1 VIEMAESIT
10 VGWQVGADVTDW
22 QLTVESRARR
32 VRADL
37 VALPTSPATEVSR
50 KAAEVSLDIVDSA
63 LRSADSKW
71 WRSGASWWSGWHI
84 ERAWRALHEAEIY
97 LAVADPDLPA
107 RLPGL
112 RARVRMYLDDSDPR
126 CQAIEAEAPDRATV
140 IDAMRAAFDASD
152 DSHAAARALRNKL
165 VVISVALFVLNTVLG
180 LIGILKPGLVPMCIP
195 PSQTGLAGAALCP
208 SGGSTPSGWD
218 VWLAQL
224 FGVLGATISVV
235 LLLIRRRPD
244 LTPYVLVGYQAL
256 VKILL
261 GATLAVVGLLALG
274 AGLVSGIVY
283 VGSQSALL
291 LWAVLFGY
299 AQQVGTRL
307 LDNYADRLMD
317 EVRPNQE
324 RVIAPGGRR

>member
-1 VIEMAESIT
+1 MAENVT

-37 VALPTSPATEVSR
+37 AALPSAPATEVAR
-50 KAAEVSLDIVDSA
+50 KAAEVSLEIVDAA
-63 LRSADSKW
+63 LRSADNKW

-97 LAVADPDLPA
+97 LAAADPDLPA
-107 RLPGL
+107 KIPGL
-112 RARVRMYLDDSDPR
+112 RARVRMYLDEADPR
-126 CQAIEAEAPDRATV
+126 RQAMEQPEPDKAMV

-165 VVISVALFVLNTVLG
+165 IVISLALFVLNTALG
-180 LIGILKPGLVPMCIP
+180 LIGIIKPGLVPTCIP
-195 PSQTGLAGAALCP
+195 PNMAVPQALCP
-208 SGGSTPSGWD
+208 TGGASASGWD
-218 VWLAQL
+218 VWLVQL
-224 FGVLGATISVV
+224 FGALGATISVV
-235 LLLIRRRPD
+235 LLLIRRKPD
-244 LTPYVLVGYQAL
+244 LSPYVLVGYQAL

-261 GATLAVVGLLALG
+261 GAALSVVGLLALG

-283 VGSQSALL
+283 VGSQAALL

-317 EVRPNQE
+317 EVRPSPE
-324 RVIAPGGRR
+324 RVATSMAKR

>member
-1 VIEMAESIT
+1 MVENVT

-37 VALPTSPATEVSR
+37 AALPAAEATEVAR
-50 KAAEVSLDIVDSA
+50 KAAEVSLEVVDAA
-63 LRSADSKW
+63 LRSADNKW

-97 LAVADPDLPA
+97 LAAADPDLPA
-107 RLPGL
+107 KLPGL
-112 RARVRMYLDDSDPR
+112 RARVRMYLDETDPR
-126 CQAIEAEAPDRATV
+126 RQAMEQPEPDKAMV

-165 VVISVALFVLNTVLG
+165 IVISLALFVLNTVLG
-180 LIGILKPGLVPMCIP
+180 LIGIFKPGVVPMCMP
-195 PSQTGLAGAALCP
+195 PNLALQQALCP
-208 SGGSTPSGWD
+208 TGSATPSGWD
-218 VWLAQL
+218 VWMVQL
-224 FGVLGATISVV
+224 FGALGATISVV

-244 LTPYVLVGYQAL
+244 LSPYVLVGYQAL

-261 GATLAVVGLLALG
+261 GAALSAVGLLALG

-283 VGSQSALL
+283 VGSQAALL

-317 EVRPNQE
+317 EVRPLPE
-324 RVIAPGGRR
+324 RVAGPKR

>member
-1 VIEMAESIT
+1 VSDVGENVT
-10 VGWQVGADVTDW
+10 VGWQVAADVTDW

-37 VALPTSPATEVSR
+37 AALPSATATDVAR
-50 KAAEVSLDIVDSA
+50 KAAEVSLEVVDAA
-63 LRSADSKW
+63 LRSADNKW

-97 LAVADPDLPA
+97 LAAADPDLTA
-107 RLPGL
+107 KLPGL
-112 RARVRMYLDDSDPR
+112 RARVRPYLEKRDPR
-126 CQAIEAEAPDRATV
+126 WQALEGPEPDRAV
-140 IDAMRAAFDASD
+140 VVDAMRAAFDASD
-152 DSHAAARALRNKL
+152 DAHAAARALRNKL
-165 VVISVALFVLNTVLG
+165 FVISLALLVLNTVLG
-180 LIGILKPGLVPMCIP
+180 VIGALKPGLVPSCMP
-195 PSQTGLAGAALCP
+195 PNLTVRDTLCP
-208 SGGSTPSGWD
+208 TGSASPSAWD
-218 VWLAQL
+218 VWLVQL
-224 FGVLGATISVV
+224 FGALGATISVV

-256 VKILL
+256 VKVLL
-261 GATLAVVGLLALG
+261 GAALAVVGMLALG

-283 VGSQSALL
+283 VGSQAALL

-317 EVRPNQE
+317 EVRPLPE
-324 RVIAPGGRR
+324 RVTVAGAKR

>member
-1 VIEMAESIT
+1 MAENVT

-37 VALPTSPATEVSR
+37 AALPPAPATEVAR
-50 KAAEVSLDIVDSA
+50 KAAAVSLEIVDAA
-63 LRSADSKW
+63 LRSADNKW

-97 LAVADPDLPA
+97 LAAADPDLPA
-107 RLPGL
+107 KIPGL
-112 RARVRMYLDDSDPR
+112 RARVRMYLDETDPR
-126 CQAIEAEAPDRATV
+126 RQAMEQPEPDKAMV
-140 IDAMRAAFDASD
+140 IDALRAAFDASD

-165 VVISVALFVLNTVLG
+165 IVISLALLVLNTALG
-180 LIGILKPGLVPMCIP
+180 LIGILKPGLVPTCMP
-195 PSQTGLAGAALCP
+195 PNMAVSQALCP
-208 SGGSTPSGWD
+208 TGSATPSGWD
-218 VWLAQL
+218 VWMVQL
-224 FGVLGATISVV
+224 FGALGATISVV

-244 LTPYVLVGYQAL
+244 LSPYVLVGYQAL

-261 GATLAVVGLLALG
+261 GAALSVVGLLALG

-283 VGSQSALL
+283 VGSQAALL

-317 EVRPNQE
+317 EVRPLPE
-324 RVIAPGGRR
+324 RATTSAAKR

>member
-1 VIEMAESIT
+1 MAENVT
-10 VGWQVGADVTDW
+10 VGWQVPVDVTDW

-37 VALPTSPATEVSR
+37 AALPGNTTTE
-50 KAAEVSLDIVDSA
+50 AARTAAAVSLRIVDEA
-63 LRSADSKW
+63 LRSADRKW
-71 WRSGASWWSGWHI
+71 WRSGASWWSGWYI

-97 LAVADPDLPA
+97 LAAADPELEA

-112 RARVRMYLDDSDPR
+112 RARIGLYLEETDPR
-126 CQAIEAEAPDRATV
+126 RLAVEAENPDRAVV
-140 IDAMRAAFDASD
+140 IDALRAAFDASD

-165 VVISVALFVLNTVLG
+165 FVISVALFVLNSVLG
-180 LIGILKPGLVPMCIP
+180 LIGILKPGLIPMCIP
-195 PSQTGLAGAALCP
+195 PNRGTLIATLCP
-208 SGGSTPSGWD
+208 TGTASASGWD
-218 VWLAQL
+218 VWLVQL
-224 FGVLGATISVV
+224 FGALGATISVV

-244 LTPYVLVGYQAL
+244 LSPYVLVGYQAL

-261 GATLAVVGLLALG
+261 GSALAVVGMLALG

-283 VGSQSALL
+283 VGSQAALL
-291 LWAVLFGY
+291 LWGVIFGY

-317 EVRPNQE
+317 QVRPLPE
-324 RVIAPGGRR
+324 RFTR

>member
-1 VIEMAESIT
+1 MAENVT

-37 VALPTSPATEVSR
+37 AALPAVPASE
-50 KAAEVSLDIVDSA
+50 AARRAAAVSLAIVDAA
-63 LRSADSKW
+63 LRSADAKW

-97 LAVADPDLPA
+97 LVAADPDLTV

-112 RARVRMYLDDSDPR
+112 RARVKIYLDENDPR
-126 CQAIEAEAPDRATV
+126 RQAIDVPSPHRAIV
-140 IDAMRAAFDASD
+140 IDALRAAFDASD
-152 DSHAAARALRNKL
+152 DAHAAARALRNKL
-165 VVISVALFVLNTVLG
+165 IVISIALFVLNTALG
-180 LIGILKPGLVPMCIP
+180 LIGVIKPGLVPMCMPENQAVLRI
-195 PSQTGLAGAALCP
+195 LCP
-208 SGGSTPSGWD
+208 TGSTTASGWD
-218 VWLAQL
+218 VWLVQL
-224 FGVLGATISVV
+224 FGALGATISVV

-261 GATLAVVGLLALG
+261 GAALSAVGLLALG

-283 VGSQSALL
+283 VGSQAALL

-317 EVRPNQE
+317 EVRPLPE
-324 RVIAPGGRR
+324 RVTTPGRKR

>member
-1 VIEMAESIT
+1 VICVAENVT

-37 VALPTSPATEVSR
+37 AALPATPAAEVAR
-50 KAAEVSLDIVDSA
+50 KAAEVSLTVVDTA
-63 LRSADSKW
+63 LRSADNRW

-97 LAVADPDLPA
+97 LAAADPDLTA

-112 RARVRMYLDDSDPR
+112 RARIRMYLDDSDPR
-126 CQAIEAEAPDRATV
+126 VQAVQVPEPERV
-140 IDAMRAAFDASD
+140 VVVDAMRAAFDASD
-152 DSHAAARALRNKL
+152 DAHAAARALRNKL
-165 VVISVALFVLNTVLG
+165 VVISFALFVLNTVLG
-180 LIGILKPGLVPMCIP
+180 VVGILRPGLVPMCMP
-195 PSQTGLAGAALCP
+195 PNQAAQTPALCP
-208 SGGSTPSGWD
+208 DGSAGSSGWD
-218 VWLAQL
+218 VWLVQL
-224 FGVLGATISVV
+224 FGALGATISVV

-244 LTPYVLVGYQAL
+244 LSPYVLVGYQAL

-261 GATLAVVGLLALG
+261 GATLSVVGVLALG

-283 VGSQSALL
+283 VGSQAALL
-291 LWAVLFGY
+291 LWSVLFGY

-317 EVRPNQE
+317 EVRPLPE
-324 RVIAPGGRR
+324 RVSNQTTQR

>member
-1 VIEMAESIT
+1 MAESVT

-37 VALPTSPATEVSR
+37 AALPPTPATESAR
-50 KAAEVSLDIVDSA
+50 KAAEISLAIVDAA
-63 LRSADSKW
+63 LRSADNKW

-97 LAVADPDLPA
+97 LAAADPDLPS

-112 RARVRMYLDDSDPR
+112 RARVRMYLDETDPR
-126 CQAIEAEAPDRATV
+126 RQAMEQPAPDRTIV
-140 IDAMRAAFDASD
+140 VDAMRAAFDSSD
-152 DSHAAARALRNKL
+152 DAHAAARALRNKL
-165 VVISVALFVLNTVLG
+165 IVISIALFVLNTLLG
-180 LIGILKPGLVPMCIP
+180 LVGLLKPGLVPMCIP
-195 PSQTGLAGAALCP
+195 PNMSVQQALCP
-208 SGGSTPSGWD
+208 TGSATASGWD
-218 VWLAQL
+218 VWMVQL
-224 FGVLGATISVV
+224 FGALGATISVV

-244 LTPYVLVGYQAL
+244 LSPYVLIGYQAL

-261 GATLAVVGLLALG
+261 GAALSVVGLLALG

-283 VGSQSALL
+283 VGSQAALL
-291 LWAVLFGY
+291 LWSVLFGY

-317 EVRPNQE
+317 EVRPLPE
-324 RVIAPGGRR
+324 RVTAPEAKR

>member
-1 VIEMAESIT
+1 MVENVT

-37 VALPTSPATEVSR
+37 AALPPAPASDAAR
-50 KAAEVSLDIVDSA
+50 RAAEVSLEIVDAA

-97 LAVADPDLPA
+97 LAAADPDLEA
-107 RLPGL
+107 KLPGL
-112 RARVRMYLDDSDPR
+112 RARMRLYLEESDPR
-126 CQAIEAEAPDRATV
+126 RQAMEAPEPDRVVV

-152 DSHAAARALRNKL
+152 DAHAAARALRNKL
-165 VVISVALFVLNTVLG
+165 IIISIALLVLNGTLG
-180 LIGILKPGLVPMCIP
+180 LIGIVQPGLVPACMP
-195 PSQTGLAGAALCP
+195 ANLSVQQALCP
-208 SGGSTPSGWD
+208 TGSSVSSGWD
-218 VWLAQL
+218 VWLVQL
-224 FGVLGATISVV
+224 FGALGATISVV

-244 LTPYVLVGYQAL
+244 LSPYVLVGYQAL

-261 GATLAVVGLLALG
+261 GAALAVVGLLALG

-283 VGSQSALL
+283 VGSQAALL

-317 EVRPNQE
+317 EVRPLPD
-324 RVIAPGGRR
+324 RAVASKR